1 MKKLVFLSFLF
12 ITLDA
17 FAQEEPTYPA
27 LLNTAEEVMI
37 TDSLLISATMES
49 SNLMDTMAMKKWF
62 PTLLPATANNRLK
75 NRNYYLA
82 GKMTANNN
90 FDLLLVLEEKKKN
103 ETTGAQ
109 VVYLVTRK
117 KDGTFISSLEVAV
130 AGTKKNSS
138 YNTTSCLYKDNKI
151 VLSSR
156 MVINN
161 KNYDDILTYKINKGG
176 RFILAP
182 KY

>member
-1 MKKLVFLSFLF
+1 MKKLVFICLLLS
-12 ITLDA
+12 TLDA
-17 FAQEEPTYPA
+17 AAQENPTYPE
-27 LLNTAEEVMI
+27 LLNPSEEIMV
-37 TDSLLISATMES
+37 TDSMVIDSTMDSRNLL
-49 SNLMDTMAMKKWF
+49 DTLAVKKWF
-62 PTLLPATANNRLK
+62 PNLLPATPNNRLK

-103 ETTGAQ
+103 DSTGAQ

-117 KDGTFISSLEVAV
+117 KEGTFISSLEVAI

-138 YNTTSCLYKDNKI
+138 YNTTSWLYKDNKI

-161 KNYDDILTYKINKGG
+161 KNYDDILTYKINRGG